1 MKTFA
6 AILIGC
12 LFVCNSMVACMAG
25 SITDLKAAIEGVYIL
40 DEWTI
45 NGQTFRP
52 PAVEGRSV
60 ISNGNIMTILTD
72 NSQESKKSYT
82 TVYGIYTLTSDSF
95 AYKYDARMTFI
106 QTPDNISVL
115 RAPLWEG
122 MREFTIKQDGNSV
135 QLQFGDKAAFAFNPN
150 GQTYSEGG
158 KILRVWR
165 RAKPE

>member
-1 MKTFA
+1 
-6 AILIGC
+6 
-12 LFVCNSMVACMAG
+12 MAG
-25 SITDLKAAIEGVYIL
+25 SISDLKAAIEGVYIL

-52 PAVEGRSV
+52 QAVEGRFV
-60 ISNGNIMTILTD
+60 ISNGNIMTVLID
-72 NSQESKKSYT
+72 NSRESKKSYT

-95 AYKYDARMTFI
+95 AYKYDARMTLI

-115 RAPLWEG
+115 RAPLWKG

-135 QLQFGDKAAFAFNPN
+135 QLQFGDKAAFAFDPN

>member
-1 MKTFA
+1 M
-6 AILIGC
+6 
-12 LFVCNSMVACMAG
+12 
-25 SITDLKAAIEGVYIL
+25 TDLKAAIEGVYIL

-52 PAVEGRSV
+52 PAVEGRFV
-60 ISNGNIMTILTD
+60 ILNGNIMTFLID

-82 TVYGIYTLTSDSF
+82 TVYGKYTLTPDSF
-95 AYKYDARMTFI
+95 AYKYDTRMTFI

-115 RAPLWEG
+115 RALPWEG
-122 MREFTIKQDGNSV
+122 MREFTVKQDGNSV
-135 QLQFGDKAAFAFNPN
+135 QLQFGDKAAFAFDPD